1 MKKLYYL
8 SFNNYYNRLVKREE
22 NITDYLA
29 KSTICGAIATVNF
42 FPNDG
47 ISTQHT
53 PYLNDIEQIPDYLV
67 VLNEEDNTIH
77 SRWFVMECKY
87 NAGKTQYICNLY
99 RDLIAEY
106 WPTVVDKPF
115 YCEKGGLSVLDNG
128 IFNDEAI
135 LTSQIKTNEIT
146 LSDATNCP
154 WIVGYY
160 ALPEAGEQN
169 RTVTFTSTT
178 ITPDI
183 EVDGI
188 ENWSDYDRNETY
200 VDDWNLSYYYQYKR
214 LIADNEMWHIP
225 FRPGERGTPVQ
236 DSVFRDNWSSYKT
249 PNTFAADVG
258 DLSGKGNYPNAFR
271 TYFVEYTGHSFD
283 TNKRQQFLNLEGRI
297 VKDTS
302 TDTYYKIHITQ
313 TQENVTYGGVNP
325 NSNLGQT
332 MNNLM
337 HYTDGDG
344 IPIFSTS
351 GTPTINNYEYSCSY
365 TRLRVT
371 LVSALLDSGNIT
383 ISTTR
388 RPLYDAPYGMFA
400 IPYGTLGFTKNYKP
414 LPGGLDLP
422 YNFTTSEINGINVAT
437 AIAEAQGLVYDVQ
450 LLPYCPIKKI
460 REYFENAP
468 IGPVINFYIDKQ
480 NLVEGQDYSIAYNDQ
495 NKPIQVLFWCDV
507 SSDSFIIESIPKFKT
522 ATLPTDP
529 VDFKVGCQTEF
540 IRLCSPNYNGVFEIN
555 PYKNRGIDYFTVSY
569 TYKPYQPFIQL
580 SPNFKGLYGKDYDD
594 ARGLILG
601 GDFSLPVIN
610 DQWQSYEIQ
619 NKNYQAMF
627 NRQIENMEVQHKYQ
641 RREQIAGAIMGTV
654 TGGVTGGVA
663 GASTGG
669 GIYGAIAGAAVGTI
683 GAGVAGYY
691 DYTAGEALRGE
702 ALDYTKDLFGY
713 QLDNIKA
720 LPNSLTRVSA
730 YNIKNKIF
738 PFIEVY
744 DCTPEEKEA
753 VRNKIIY
760 NGMTVERIGKI
771 EQFIGQERQ
780 YVKGQLI
787 RFEGLTEDT
796 HVLTTLSNELY
807 KGVFV

>member
-22 NITDYLA
+22 TITDYLA
-29 KSTICGAIATVNF
+29 KSTLCGAISTVNF

-53 PYLNDIEQIPDYLV
+53 PYLNDIEKIPDYLV
-67 VLNEEDNTIH
+67 VANEDDTIH
-77 SRWFVMECKY
+77 SRWFVMECRY

-115 YCEKGGLSVLDNG
+115 FCEKGGLSVLDNG

-146 LSDATNCP
+146 ISDATNCP

-178 ITPDI
+178 ITPDV
-183 EVDGI
+183 EVNGI
-188 ENWSDYDRNETY
+188 ENWQYYDATGRW
-200 VDDWNLSYYYQYKR
+200 VDDWNLNYFYRYNR
-214 LIADNEMWHIP
+214 LIFDDEYWIVP
-225 FRPGERGTPVQ
+225 FKPGVKGTAFQVSTPTEWGTGKSPSSFGTDIAALSSRGT
-236 DSVFRDNWSSYKT
+236 
-249 PNTFAADVG
+249 
-258 DLSGKGNYPNAFR
+258 YPTTLQQRFS
-271 TYFVEYTGHSFD
+271 EYTGLSFD
-283 TNKRQQFLNLEGRI
+283 NAAKDRLLSLEGRI
-297 VKDTS
+297 IKDTATGAIYQVHVTSDQQNVELGTILPTSPLGTTMREMLGSGGDEIMFSMSGNANEYNFRYSS
-302 TDTYYKIHITQ
+302 TFTVLK
-313 TQENVTYGGVNP
+313 
-325 NSNLGQT
+325 
-332 MNNLM
+332 
-337 HYTDGDG
+337 
-344 IPIFSTS
+344 
-351 GTPTINNYEYSCSY
+351 
-365 TRLRVT
+365 VT
-371 LVSALLDSGNIT
+371 LINALLDSGSIV

-388 RPLYDAPYGMFA
+388 RPLYDAPYAMFA
-400 IPYGTLGFTKNYKP
+400 IPYGTLTFTKNYTP
-414 LPGGLDLP
+414 LPGAPSVP
-422 YNFTTSEINGINVAT
+422 YSFTTSEINGINIAT
-437 AIAEAQGLVYDVQ
+437 AIAEGAGLVYDVQ
-450 LLPYCPIKKI
+450 LLPYCPVKKI
-460 REYFENAP
+460 REYFETAP
-468 IGPVINFYIDKQ
+468 IGPGWSFSIDDQ
-480 NLVEGQDYSIAYNDQ
+480 NLVEGQDYSIANNDQ

-507 SSDSFIIESIPKFKT
+507 SSDSFIVESIGKFKT
-522 ATLPTDP
+522 ASMPTDAI
-529 VDFKVGCQTEF
+529 DFKVGCQTEF

-580 SPNFKGLYGKDYDD
+580 SPNFKALYGKDYND

-601 GDFSLPVIN
+601 GDFSLPIIN

-627 NRQIENMEVQHKYQ
+627 NRQIDNMEVQHKYQ

-669 GIYGAIAGAAVGTI
+669 GIYGAIAGAAVGAI
-683 GAGVAGYY
+683 GSGVGGYL
-691 DYTAGEALRGE
+691 DYTAGEALRAE

-787 RFEGLTEDT
+787 RFEDLTEDT